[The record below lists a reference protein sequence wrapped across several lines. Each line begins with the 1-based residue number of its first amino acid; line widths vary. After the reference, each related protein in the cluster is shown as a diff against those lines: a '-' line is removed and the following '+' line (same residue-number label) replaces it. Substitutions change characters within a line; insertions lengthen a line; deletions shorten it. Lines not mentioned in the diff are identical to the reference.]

1 MSAVIAILLSGYAGY
16 YVFLKLKLPSPQI
29 LGPLTL
35 TAIANLAGWMD
46 MALPDWAPMFFTIGV
61 AISVTQNFDLKFKGI
76 FRSLLIVILYSLG
89 VGMAAFSWLSFSGMS
104 PQTAYFSAMPGGG
117 ADLALISMGFPGA
130 DPFRVVIYQ
139 TIRFF
144 AVVVLYPILL
154 HWLIAQKQKGGLIG
168 RRMKGPVSLADKESM
183 DALALYGGP
192 LRPAPLYKPLTAP
205 ANDSLVCGILG
216 IGFLFALGF
225 KAIHFAGGN
234 YLGGMAATIL
244 VLSIMKKK
252 FGVKPTMDRHTST
265 FFKVASCSIIG
276 MQVTWDSIRAFA
288 SEWPALIIM
297 NLIIILSCL
306 LLGWVFYRLG
316 WGDFVTCMLETAP
329 SGVLPMTVL
338 AEEMKGDVVRIALF
352 QLVRILAIVMAA
364 PLLGPYLLF

>member
-1 MSAVIAILLSGYAGY
+1 VSAVIAILLSGYAGY

-46 MALPDWAPMFFTIGV
+46 MAMPAWAPMFFTIGV
-61 AISVTQNFDLKFKGI
+61 AISVTQNFDLKFNGI
-76 FRSLLIVILYSLG
+76 FRSLFIVILYSLG

-154 HWLIAQKQKGGLIG
+154 RWLIAQKQKGGLIG
-168 RRMKGPVSLADKESM
+168 RRMKGPVNLADKESL
-183 DALALYGGP
+183 DALVLYGGP

-244 VLSIMKKK
+244 VLSVMKKK